1 MINIKVQ
8 NLIIGGGPSGLTA
21 GYLITKDK
29 QLGNVEII
37 ESSEEYVGGIS
48 RTESKG
54 DFRFDIGGHRFFSK
68 SKTINVLWD
77 EILDDGFI
85 ETNRKSR
92 ILFKKKFF
100 NYPLSAGEALLKLGL
115 VESFLCGVSYLKA
128 KINPKKNP
136 KSFHDWVANSFGER
150 LFNNFSNWNPKVSS

>member
-68 SKTINVLWD
+68 SKTINALWD

-92 ILFKKKFF
+92 ILFKKNFLTIHYLQEKH
-100 NYPLSAGEALLKLGL
+100 YLSWGSLRVFY
-115 VESFLCGVSYLKA
+115 VEYR
-128 KINPKKNP
+128 I
-136 KSFHDWVANSFGER
+136 
-150 LFNNFSNWNPKVSS
+150 